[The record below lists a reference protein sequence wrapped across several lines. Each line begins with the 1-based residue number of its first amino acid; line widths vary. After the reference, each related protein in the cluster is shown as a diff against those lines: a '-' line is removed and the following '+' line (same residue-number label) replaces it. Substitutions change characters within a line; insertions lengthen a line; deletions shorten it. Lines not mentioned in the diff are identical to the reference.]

1 MTKSSLPSAFW
12 SIWAGQL
19 ISNFAT
25 QVCLYSLGLYFLQ
38 KNGRLA
44 SFASIAITIQCA
56 KVLVLPLLGRYLDLA
71 SPKHVMI
78 VANIMRSL
86 SLFGI
91 LYAIEFADVAFSSLV
106 PLVFLSAAAEVALVI
121 SFTAILD
128 DLVPKQTLP
137 RAVGLA
143 IASDGIVTQS
153 APFLGAITIATLGIS
168 GISTINAVSF
178 VLTFIF
184 LAFSAF
190 PGVRSLQLQQG
201 KRLGQRGI
209 RENLKQIW
217 AVNRNRPLLL
227 HSMTTAALLAALE
240 ILFPAWILASMG
252 IARLNLALIFV
263 FIGYIVGLR
272 VWFWLGAASRGPVF
286 FYAECIQVVVL
297 IGAGLQ
303 VFQDLSFFWLA
314 GILAFSIGIPIV
326 CSVHQ
331 YQWQLELPPNS
342 KASYLTA
349 VNAAIWVARIFAISS
364 VTLVVD
370 RLLIPAVGW
379 RALPQVL
386 QMAIGTDAG
395 RGIAL
400 AICGIG
406 LLQGIG
412 VYFLTR
418 RLCAD
423 L

>member
-1 MTKSSLPSAFW
+1 MTKSSFSPAFW

-19 ISNFAT
+19 VSNFAT

-44 SFASIAITIQCA
+44 SLASIAITIQCA
-56 KVLVLPLLGRYLDLA
+56 KVVVLPLLGRYLDLA
-71 SPKHVMI
+71 SPKFVMI
-78 VANIMRSL
+78 VANIVRSL
-86 SLFGI
+86 SLFGM
-91 LYAIEFADVAFSSLV
+91 LYAIESADIAFSRLV

-121 SFTAILD
+121 SFTAIID
-128 DLVPKQTLP
+128 DLVPNDTLP
-137 RAVGLA
+137 RAVGMA
-143 IASDGIVTQS
+143 SASDGIVTQS
-153 APFLGAITIATLGIS
+153 APLLGAITIATLGIS
-168 GISTINAVSF
+168 GISVINAVSF
-178 VLTFIF
+178 VLTFAL

-190 PGVRSLQLQQG
+190 PGAGSMLLQQG
-201 KRLGQRGI
+201 ERLGQRGI
-209 RENLKQIW
+209 RKNLKQIW
-217 AVNRNRPLLL
+217 AIKRNKPLLL

-240 ILFPAWILASMG
+240 ILFPAWTLASMG
-252 IARLNLALIFV
+252 IAKLNLALIVV

-272 VWFWLGAASRGPVF
+272 VWFWLGSASRGPIV
-286 FYAECIQVVVL
+286 FYAECIQAVVL
-297 IGAGLQ
+297 VGAGLQ
-303 VFQDLSFFWLA
+303 VFQDFSFFWVW

-331 YQWQLELPPNS
+331 YRWQLELPQNA

-349 VNAAIWVARIFAISS
+349 VNSVVWVARILAIFS

-370 RLLIPAVGW
+370 RLLIPAIAW
-379 RALPQVL
+379 RSLPQWL
-386 QMAIGTDAG
+386 QIVIGTDAG
-395 RGIAL
+395 RGMAL
-400 AICGIG
+400 AICGLG